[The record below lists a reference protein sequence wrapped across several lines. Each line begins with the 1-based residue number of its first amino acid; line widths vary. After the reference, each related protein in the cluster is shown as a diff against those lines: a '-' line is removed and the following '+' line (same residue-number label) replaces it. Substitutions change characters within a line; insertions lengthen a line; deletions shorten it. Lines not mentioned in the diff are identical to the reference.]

1 MSAKLPARLSDRTS
15 AVLLLS
21 ALLCTVGWELL
32 AGWQQHRAVA
42 RPEDFAA
49 AAQAVRGE
57 FQPGDLITIAPPWAD
72 PLGRLELGDLM
83 PLPMVG
89 RADGRAY
96 RRIFELSLRGAHSDD
111 TAGLVAES
119 ARSFGRLQLFRY
131 RQTPVAVPYDLIEHF
146 AEAQSSGGLV
156 EKRTLE
162 IDYRPRYGLS
172 LSLLQQQKTVVL
184 FNNIPD
190 EAWRG
195 AELKLWLGLHDY
207 YARKNARGPAE
218 VVVDLDDGAAR
229 TPIVVKLTYPTE
241 QKLMS
246 VTIGLPKTMNR
257 PLHAIRIEASAT
269 SAAHHFVGVL
279 GRLETVTR

>member
-1 MSAKLPARLSDRTS
+1 MDATGAKLSNRTT

-21 ALLCTVGWELL
+21 ALLCTAGWELV

-49 AAQAVRGE
+49 AAKAIRSE
-57 FQPGDLITIAPPWAD
+57 FQPGDLITIAPLWAD
-72 PLGRLELGDLM
+72 ALGRAELGDLM

-96 RRIFELSLRGAHSDD
+96 RRIFELSLRGARSDD
-111 TAGLVAES
+111 TTGLTVES
-119 ARSFGRLQLFRY
+119 FVDFGRVRLARY
-131 RQTPVAVPYDLIEHF
+131 SQTPVAVPYDLVEHF

-156 EKRTLE
+156 ERRTLE

-172 LSLLQQQKTVVL
+172 LSLAQQQKTVVL
-184 FNNIPD
+184 YNNIPD
-190 EAWRG
+190 EAWRS
-195 AELKLWLGLHDY
+195 AELRLWLGLHDY

-218 VVVDLDDGAAR
+218 VVVDLDDGATR
-229 TPIVVKLTYPTE
+229 TPITVQLSYPTE
-241 QKLMS
+241 QKLMP
-246 VTIGLPKTMNR
+246 VTIALPKNTNR
-257 PLHAIRIEASAT
+257 PQHAIRIEASAQ
-269 SAAHHFVGVL
+269 SAVHHFVGVL

>member
-1 MSAKLPARLSDRTS
+1 MSAKLSAKLSDRTA

-21 ALLCTVGWELL
+21 ALICTAGWELW

-49 AAQAVRGE
+49 AAQAIRGE

-72 PLGRLELGDLM
+72 ALGRAELGDLM
-83 PLPMVG
+83 PLAMVG

-96 RRIFELSLRGAHSDD
+96 RRIFELSLRGARSDD
-111 TAGLVAES
+111 TTGLVAES
-119 ARSFGRLQLFRY
+119 LRSFGRVQLLRY
-131 RQTPVAVPYDLIEHF
+131 SQTPVAVPYDLVEHF
-146 AEAQSSGGLV
+146 PEAQSSGGLV
-156 EKRTLE
+156 ERRTLE
-162 IDYRPRYGLS
+162 INYRPRYGLS
-172 LSLLQQQKTVVL
+172 LSLAQQTKTVLL

-229 TPIVVKLTYPTE
+229 TPITVKLTYPTE
-241 QKLMS
+241 QELMP
-246 VTIGLPKTMNR
+246 VTIALPKTTNR
-257 PLHAIRIEASAT
+257 PLHAIRIEASAP